1 MTNNVFDENRNNQ
14 SVIRALP
21 SQTDRVESGPVQFG
35 DDLPG
40 VFIRGD
46 YAGCFALA
54 LKRVVMSNEV
64 NDLDKSILLNLQ
76 KILADAVIG
85 SAAALVKM
93 DNS

>member
-14 SVIRALP
+14 SVIRILP
-21 SQTDRVESGPVQFG
+21 TQTDRVENGLVQFG

-40 VFIRGD
+40 VFIRSD

-54 LKRVVMSNEV
+54 LKRVVMSHEV
-64 NDLDKSILLNLQ
+64 SSLDKSILLNLQ
-76 KILADAVIG
+76 QILADAVIG

-93 DNS
+93 DNF